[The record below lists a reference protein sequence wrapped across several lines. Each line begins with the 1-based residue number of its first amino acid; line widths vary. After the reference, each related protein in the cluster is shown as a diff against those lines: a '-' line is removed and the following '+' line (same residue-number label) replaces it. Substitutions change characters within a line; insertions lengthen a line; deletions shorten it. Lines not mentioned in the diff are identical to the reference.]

1 MWWIDFPTLVLM
13 IVGGL
18 LIGVQGVFGVD
29 LTTEYLNSSAR
40 IAQIAIGASALWQL
54 SRQRLW

>member
-18 LIGVQGVFGVD
+18 LIGVQGVFEVD

>member
-13 IVGGL
+13 IVGSL